1 MSILVYVLEKR
12 EGMMKD
18 LKEKLVLIT
27 GGAMGMGRA
36 MAERFLDEGAR
47 VVITD
52 INQEALDR
60 TVKKLSEKGEVRG
73 YISNVSKIDDME
85 RLKERV
91 HSEMGKVDVLVNNA
105 GIVLGGTFWE
115 LTYDQIKKIID
126 VDLYGV
132 VFMTRIFIGDLLEK
146 GEGHIVNLAS
156 AAGLLGVPRLV
167 PYCTSK
173 FGVVGF
179 SESLRLEL
187 EALGYDKIKVT
198 AVCPSYVSTGMFEG
212 AKPPKFTRFIRPE
225 TMGRLI
231 VEAVKED
238 KPCLM
243 VPYMVKLIP
252 FLKSILPV
260 SMLDR
265 LNELLGVS
273 SSMEEWK
280 GRN

>member
-1 MSILVYVLEKR
+1 
-12 EGMMKD
+12 MKD